1 VDQFWEENYCLYQR
15 KRTKERQ
22 LSSFFPIN
30 EQGRGGNGK
39 REKVVA
45 GGECDPGVRKSLML
59 EGHAR

>member
-1 VDQFWEENYCLYQR
+1 VDQFWEENCCLYQR

-45 GGECDPGVRKSLML
+45 GGEWRKEL
-59 EGHAR
+59 EE

>member
-1 VDQFWEENYCLYQR
+1 MDQFWEENCCLYQR

-22 LSSFFPIN
+22 LLLFFPIN

-45 GGECDPGVRKSLML
+45 GGVWSRNKEKLD
-59 EGHAR
+59 ARRTR